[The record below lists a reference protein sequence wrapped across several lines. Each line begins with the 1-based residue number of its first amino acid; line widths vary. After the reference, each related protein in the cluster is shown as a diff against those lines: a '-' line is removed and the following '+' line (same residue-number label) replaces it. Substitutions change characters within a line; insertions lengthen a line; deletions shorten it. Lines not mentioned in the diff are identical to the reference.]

1 MIFATV
7 QPVRVV
13 EINWAPVLTENA
25 SAGDSPHFAR
35 LTTNG
40 LQPCVLYLS
49 LQLLQGAR
57 SATGGLERVAAA
69 GAGPNGGLVPSL
81 VSPLMLYIRSV
92 VENLFS
98 ISSPA
103 VASFKIDH
111 SISEW
116 SKFSTGKL

>member
-1 MIFATV
+1 VFPAKLQPTHAT
-7 QPVRVV
+7 Q
-13 EINWAPVLTENA
+13 INWTALFTENA
-25 SAGDSPHFAR
+25 SAGDSPRFAQ
-35 LTTNG
+35 LTIHG
-40 LQPCVLYLS
+40 LQPCVLYLG
-49 LQLLQGAR
+49 LHPLQGAR

-81 VSPLMLYIRSV
+81 VSPLMFYIRSV

-103 VASFKIDH
+103 VASFEIDH